1 MSDPLIKSMV
11 KWWFWLFA
19 IGCATAYLGVIA
31 FIGFGVNAG
40 TMQSSAYIYVG
51 VLGILM
57 FLLIAWIRVK
67 ISSAP
72 EMIEG
77 FLKRM
82 GLFKDKAP

>member
-1 MSDPLIKSMV
+1 MSDPLIKSVV

-19 IGCATAYLGVIA
+19 IGCASAYLGVIV
-31 FIGFGVNAG
+31 FIMFEVNAG
-40 TMQSSAYIYVG
+40 TMTSSAYMYAG
-51 VLGILM
+51 VLGVMI
-57 FLLIAWIRVK
+57 FLLIAWIRIK